1 MHPILCRIG
10 PFTIYSYG
18 LMFALA
24 VVVGTWLLS
33 RQAKRKGIDPDI
45 IFDLSFWLTIS
56 GILGARIYYVFLY
69 PEPFQENPW
78 EFFMLQHGGL
88 AFQGS
93 IIPATLV
100 VVWYLRKHRLPALP
114 VLDLLAPFIALAH
127 AIGRI
132 GCLLNG
138 CCYGKP
144 VWWGLYFPVQEA
156 RLHPTQAY
164 DTIELLVVFFILRK
178 IQEASRT
185 PGATFAFYLILGGL
199 QRFMNEF
206 FRGDHAAMYGPLS
219 NFQML
224 SLVMVIA
231 GIVMLFI
238 VKSNSRQSPGANRK

>member
-1 MHPILCRIG
+1 MHPILCQIG
-10 PFTIYSYG
+10 PITIYSYG

-33 RQAKRKGIDPDI
+33 LQAQRKGINPDI
-45 IFDLSFWLTIS
+45 VFDLCFWLTIS

-69 PEPFQENPW
+69 PEPFKQDPW

-93 IIPATLV
+93 VLPATLV
-100 VVWYLRKHRLPALP
+100 TWWYLKKHRLPVLGF
-114 VLDLLAPFIALAH
+114 LDLLAPYIALAH

-144 VWWGLYFPVQEA
+144 VWWGLYFPVHEA

-164 DTIELLVVFFILRK
+164 DTIELLIVFLILRK

-185 PGATFAFYLILGGL
+185 PGETFAFYLILGGL
-199 QRFMNEF
+199 QRFINEF
-206 FRGDHAAMYGPLS
+206 FRADHVSMHFGLS
-219 NFQML
+219 NFQIF
-224 SLVMVIA
+224 SLVMVLA
-231 GIVMLFI
+231 GLIMGALVEAR
-238 VKSNSRQSPGANRK
+238 KNSERK